1 MSFNTGK
8 KIQKQY
14 HSRSD
19 KKVRSS
25 HNDHLKVKCE
35 TVKDMHIR
43 EAGGI
48 DRTELAHRDD
58 IGETRRPEA
67 AKTLL
72 LDPMPLVPNS
82 TDFVP

>member
-1 MSFNTGK
+1 
-8 KIQKQY
+8 
-14 HSRSD
+14 
-19 KKVRSS
+19 
-25 HNDHLKVKCE
+25 
-35 TVKDMHIR
+35 MHFR

-58 IGETRRPEA
+58 MGETRRPEA

-82 TDFVP
+82 TDFIP